1 MQVNTIISP
10 NPLGLRR
17 VVITGLG
24 LTTPL
29 GVGVAHSW
37 GRLLAGESGVRRIDR
52 FSVSDL
58 SCQIAGLLPEGVV
71 ADGGFDPL
79 DWVSAKELKK
89 MDPFIVYG
97 ISAASQAIND
107 AGWTPSGI
115 DALNRTGVS
124 LGSGIGGLPGIEA
137 AARGLEHH
145 PKGRLSPFFIPSTI
159 INLISGH
166 IAIQHGFRGPNV
178 SSVTA
183 CASGAHAIA
192 DAARLI
198 ASDDAD
204 VMIAGGAEGSVCEL
218 SLRGF
223 CAARAL
229 SSNFNNDPTRASR
242 PWDTNRDGFVMG
254 EGAGVLV
261 LEEYE
266 HALKRGAFIY
276 AEIIG
281 YGMSGDAHH
290 IVSPPDDGDGAARAM
305 EAALR
310 RARLAPEA
318 IDYVN
323 AHATSTSAGDRAEIA
338 ALKRVFGHHLLGG
351 LSVSSTKSSI
361 GHLLGASGSVEAIF
375 SILAIRDG
383 VVPPTLNLDSAIP
396 ECEGMDLVPMQT
408 RRRSVKYVLS
418 NSFGFGGTNIAL
430 VFGPPPFND

>member
-1 MQVNTIISP
+1 MQTDTFTSP
-10 NPLGLRR
+10 NQLGIRR

-29 GVGVAHSW
+29 GVGVTHTW
-37 GRLLAGESGVRRIDR
+37 NRLLAGDSGVRRIER

-58 SCQIAGLLPEGVV
+58 PCQIAGLLPEGT
-71 ADGGFDPL
+71 AANGGFDPL
-79 DWVSAKELKK
+79 DWVNVKELKK
-89 MDPFIVYG
+89 MDPFIVYA

-107 AGWTPSGI
+107 AGWSPSGSE
-115 DALNRTGVS
+115 AQNRTGVS
-124 LGSGIGGLPGIEA
+124 MGSGIGGLPGIEA
-137 AARGLEHH
+137 AARGLERD
-145 PKGRLSPFFIPSTI
+145 PKSRLSPFFIPSNI
-159 INLISGH
+159 INLASGH

-198 ASDDAD
+198 SSDDAD
-204 VMIAGGAEGSVCEL
+204 VMIAGGADGSVCEL
-218 SLRGF
+218 GFRGF

-229 SSNFNNDPTRASR
+229 SSNFNNDPARASR

-261 LEEYE
+261 LEEYQ
-266 HALKRGAFIY
+266 HALQRGAYIY
-276 AEIIG
+276 AEIVG

-290 IVSPPDDGDGAARAM
+290 IVSPPEDGDGAARAM
-305 EAALR
+305 AAALR

-323 AHATSTSAGDRAEIA
+323 AHATSTAAGDIAEIS
-338 ALKRVFGHHLLGG
+338 ALKRVFGRHLFNGM
-351 LSVSSTKSSI
+351 SVSSTKSSI
-361 GHLLGASGSVEAIF
+361 GHLLGASGSVEAVF

-383 VVPPTLNLDSAIP
+383 FVPPTLNLDSAIP
-396 ECEGMDLVPMQT
+396 ECAGIDLVPMKT
-408 RRRSVKYVLS
+408 RKRSVKYALS

-430 VFGPPPFND
+430 VFGPSPHND